1 MYSNN
6 NNTIASSGKQKN
18 TKNKTKKNKIEEW
31 MGKKYVGGGK
41 WRLMDAA

>member
-6 NNTIASSGKQKN
+6 NNTIASSGKQKKH
-18 TKNKTKKNKIEEW
+18 KNKTKNKIEEW